1 MRHASTSN
9 RRCRSPL
16 RECAPPGYHQS
27 APPASSLH
35 LRRPPSDYKEAKC
48 YYLQADELIR
58 QKNTPVKYAG
68 ELYYNLGILYENY
81 LGDNYHAVES
91 YEKAVSYGQDK
102 NAEKRLIRLYEKLPQ
117 RIQ

>member
-1 MRHASTSN
+1 M
-9 RRCRSPL
+9 
-16 RECAPPGYHQS
+16 S
-27 APPASSLH
+27 AAQTFYSFGKLGEPFA
-35 LRRPPSDYKEAKC
+35 DI
-48 YYLQADELIR
+48 QADELIR